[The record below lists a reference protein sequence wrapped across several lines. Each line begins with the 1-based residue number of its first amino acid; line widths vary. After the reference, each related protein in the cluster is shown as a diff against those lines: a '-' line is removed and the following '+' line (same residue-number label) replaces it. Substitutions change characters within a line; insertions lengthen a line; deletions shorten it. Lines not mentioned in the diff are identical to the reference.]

1 MPASFL
7 PDLYGMAGF
16 AENNLT
22 PPSDCFDSEGGFYLL

>member
-1 MPASFL
+1 MPAL
-7 PDLYGMAGF
+7 LLLAHYEIAEF